1 MAATPSWPNLAQ
13 GNTGKNVSALQCL
26 LNFRNNNTALAVDG
40 SFGPA
45 VYNAVVAY
53 QRSNG
58 LTANGVAGSATL
70 SKLVSTVQ
78 RGTVNNAARAAQYLL
93 SKFESL
99 SIDGSFGPGSV
110 TAAQSFQSKMGIA
123 VDGSV
128 GPTTWRYLFGYSVY
142 PGGTDPEPPVTGG
155 FKDYRGQDILTATQ
169 LQLLNEN
176 KRFYQKAEQEVGIP
190 WQVLAAIHFRE
201 NGLKRTGPSNGDG
214 PYQIWNSSYPV
225 GPLTDQQFQT
235 ATNDAARF
243 VKSKAGSVDVNDDN
257 EVKYAFFAYNGVAG
271 VYKTQALNLGFTSAQ
286 ANVGEGSPYVMNRAD
301 ARRDP
306 TVEPTKSNRTWGQ
319 IKTDGGSL
327 SYPANS
333 DHGAFLVFAALR

>member
-1 MAATPSWPNLAQ
+1 MAAIPSWPNLAQ

-26 LNFRNNNTALAVDG
+26 LNFRNNNTALTVDG

-45 VYNAVVAY
+45 VYNTVVAY
-53 QRSNG
+53 QRSKG
-58 LTANGVAGSATL
+58 LTANGVAGAATL

-78 RGTVNNAARAAQYLL
+78 RGTVNNAARAAQHLL

-110 TAAQSFQSKMGIA
+110 TAAQSFQSKMGID

-128 GPTTWRYLFGYSVY
+128 GPTTWQYLFGYNAY
-142 PGGTDPEPPVTGG
+142 PGGADPEPPVTGG
-155 FKDYRGQDILTATQ
+155 YKDYRGLDILTSAQ
-169 LQLLNEN
+169 LQLLNAN
-176 KRFYQKAEQEVGIP
+176 KRFYQNAEGEVGIP
-190 WQVLAAIHFRE
+190 WQVMAAIHFRE
-201 NGLKRTGPSNGDG
+201 NGLKRTGPNNGNG
-214 PYQIWNSSYPV
+214 PYQIWGSSYPV
-225 GPLTDQQFQT
+225 GSLTDQQFQDATT
-235 ATNDAARF
+235 AAAKF
-243 VKSKAGSVDVNDDN
+243 LKGKVGTVNLNDDN
-257 EVKYAFFAYNGVAG
+257 AVKNAFFAYNGKAAA
-271 VYKTQALNLGFTSAQ
+271 YKTQALNMGFQSAQ

-319 IKTDGGSL
+319 IKTDGGAL

-333 DHGAFLVFAALR
+333 DYGAFIVFAALR